1 MRAKHFTSISRR
13 PPVLTLVFLLSLVVS
28 SPSFAFK
35 MGIHDTIT
43 RDELTNSGFDED
55 TADEVAD
62 SNYWTDLFEP
72 DNAAA
77 HADNNQL
84 GAASGRLIEKRDL
97 IGDSLAAC
105 KRRDALDA
113 FGEALHTVQDVFSHS
128 NSVDN
133 NHAVPDLLGM
143 SDGTAVCDA
152 ANNFA
157 PGGLVTGY
165 FNLTGYLNPLQTQCS
180 GMPSGWCCHRDLNK
194 DDAGEPNGA
203 RHPAAV
209 TAARG
214 ATQQYLADVE
224 DHIRS
229 TFAPDQAEQMIKMLK
244 RKQRTH
250 YFVID
255 DTGSMG
261 GDIDGV
267 KAAVNSLVDSIVAGG
282 EAPTLGLV
290 SFKDAPVLYG
300 DFCDVNE
307 FRNRVNALFAS
318 GGGDCPE
325 ASNSGMLTAL
335 GQFPTFNT
343 DVRLKGGRVLLATDA
358 SAGDAS
364 LGPVVAA
371 EAVLK
376 GVSIDAILTGDCVA
390 ETAGM
395 FPVFAAAPIS
405 LMTSVLDVTST
416 GIALAATS
424 DPLTSPSARTQLRAL
439 TSATGGVLF
448 QVTRAE
454 VGQVVPTLLQLS
466 SPDSATLLARRLV
479 LTAGTPVTLD
489 IPVDETL
496 TKSVT
501 FMVALSRAG
510 SLPALTITRPDGHV
524 VSTADP
530 DVTRLLLSSVD
541 GYTISTPMP
550 GVWRMQLA
558 GNSSVIARAYGGSRL
573 DVNALR
579 FINLTP
585 GAVRPEV
592 EFVPIEG
599 QPIVG
604 SSVTAD
610 VRLTASPV
618 VAAVHLRREDGTLL
632 QSLVP
637 TNTDNRY
644 FRIGFTVPSEPFLLE
659 VTGTSPG
666 ANPFVRQVA
675 VPVAPQTVAIS
686 ASPKTATAAPG
697 TTAAFQVTVRNASG
711 ADATFRLSA
720 HSPLNW
726 IVSVPAAF
734 SVPAGG
740 AVTVDVSIQVPVNAA
755 DGAES
760 SVSLL
765 VEDVAAPTTR
775 NSTQVTVH
783 VVTNRPPS
791 CTSATAEPNMLWSPD
806 HKMMPVQIVG
816 VTDPDGDPISLTV
829 TKITQDEP
837 VDSKGDGHTAPDGT
851 GTGSATPSVRAE
863 RNGSGDGRVYAI
875 GFTANDGR
883 GAQCQGTVSVSV
895 PRDSHHPAVDSG
907 QLYDSTVIP
916 SGFTP

>member
-1 MRAKHFTSISRR
+1 MRAKLVTPTYRR
-13 PPVLTLVFLLSLVVS
+13 LLAPILVFLLLLAVS

-35 MGIHDTIT
+35 MGIHDNIT
-43 RDELTNSGFDED
+43 REELTGSGFDED
-55 TADEVAD
+55 SADEAAD

-72 DNAAA
+72 NTAAA
-77 HADNNQL
+77 HADDNQL
-84 GAASGRLIEKRDL
+84 GGASGRLLDKQDL

-133 NHAVPDLLGM
+133 GHAVNLLGM
-143 SDGTAVCDA
+143 ADGTAFCDA
-152 ANNFA
+152 ASNFA

-165 FNLTGYLNPLQTQCS
+165 FSLSDFLTGNQCRGVPAGS
-180 GMPSGWCCHRDLNK
+180 CCHRDLNK
-194 DDAGEPNGA
+194 DDADVPNGV

-209 TAARG
+209 IAARG
-214 ATQQYLADVE
+214 ATQQYLANVE
-224 DHIRS
+224 NHIRS
-229 TFAPDQAEQMIKMLK
+229 TFSPDQAEQMIKMLK

-261 GDIDGV
+261 GDIAGV
-267 KAAVNSLVDSIVAGG
+267 KAAVNALVDGLVAGG

-300 DFCDVNE
+300 DFCDMDE
-307 FRNRVNALFAS
+307 FRNRVNSLSAS

-335 GQFPTFNT
+335 NQFPPSNT
-343 DVRLKGGRVLLATDA
+343 DVRLKGGRLLLATDA

-371 EAVLK
+371 EAIQK

-395 FPVFAAAPIS
+395 FPALAFAPTS
-405 LMTSVLDVTST
+405 LMSSVLDVAAA
-416 GIALAATS
+416 GVVLAAAS

-439 TSATGGVLF
+439 TSATGGILF

-466 SPDSATLLARRLV
+466 SPDSATLLGRRLV
-479 LTAGTPVTLD
+479 LAAGTPVTLD
-489 IPVDETL
+489 IPVDETF

-510 SLPALTITRPDGHV
+510 SLPALTITRPDGRV
-524 VSTADP
+524 VSTTDP

-558 GNSSVIARAYGGSRL
+558 GNASVIARAYGGSIL

-579 FINLTP
+579 FIDLSP
-585 GAVRPEV
+585 VGVRPEV

-604 SSVTAD
+604 TSVTAD
-610 VRLTASPV
+610 VRLTASPT
-618 VAAVHLRREDGTLL
+618 VAEIRLRREDGTLL

-637 TNTDNRY
+637 LNIDNRY

-659 VTGTSPG
+659 VAGTSSG
-666 ANPFVRQVA
+666 ANPFVRQIA
-675 VPVAPQTVAIS
+675 VPVTPQMVAIS
-686 ASPKTATAAPG
+686 ASPKTVTAAPG
-697 TTAAFQVTVRNASG
+697 AVATFQVTVRNASG
-711 ADATFRLSA
+711 ADATYQLRA

-726 IVSVPAAF
+726 STSVPPAFAVAAGG
-734 SVPAGG
+734 SATMDVNVQVPA
-740 AVTVDVSIQVPVNAA
+740 NAT
-755 DGAES
+755 DGTES
-760 SVSLL
+760 DISLL

-775 NSTQVTVH
+775 NSTRVTVH
-783 VVTNRPPS
+783 VITNRPPS
-791 CTSATAEPNMLWSPD
+791 CTSGAAQPNMLWPPN
-806 HKMMPVQIVG
+806 HNMVPVQIAG
-816 VTDPDGDPISLTV
+816 VTDPDGDPVTLTV

-837 VDSKGDGHTAPDGT
+837 VDGKGDGHTVPDGT
-851 GTGSATPSVRAE
+851 GTGSATPALRAE
-863 RNGSGDGRVYAI
+863 RNGGGDGRVYTI
-875 GFTANDGR
+875 SFTANDSR
-883 GAQCQGTVSVSV
+883 SAQCQGAVNVSV
-895 PRDSHHPAVDSG
+895 PKNSHDPAVDSG
-907 QLYDSTVIP
+907 QLYDSTMIP